1 MKKTILILLA
11 LITIVSTFSAC
22 NNQEQIESNNS
33 SKTQTLTV
41 SELTRDTD
49 TLKSIVNSCEN
60 LVASDEME
68 VVIPEIDSIYT
79 FNAEF
84 TEQQDFQTQYA
95 QFCQLFQSLYD
106 DYVMNEDYLFY
117 TREYSDSYEEFT
129 DYPTV
134 KDNFDNLNS
143 GNESCNSLFY
153 DETWYRDM
161 TEWTSPVSLSIGK
174 SMEYDTIAFNR
185 GKAVELG
192 GKVEGIYPCLDCYS
206 PYDSFECIGTY
217 SPDSTEKFQLSDK
230 EIAVCDAVE
239 FYENYINS
247 LSYPAE
253 PTMQM
258 KVQEV
263 NVLAISE
270 NTYGYAF
277 IVTKEYCDLTFDYI
291 RTSHNTNYK
300 GCENYNC
307 IYLIGF
313 MVESDEVDIGSALY
327 RTQITDKTEIGV
339 VPVETAIEKVSTE
352 LSDYV
357 KFEVSSIELVYTRIP
372 EKTPEGYIDVETPS
386 ASVAPAWKLTIYNPN
401 DQLYYCCYVDAAD
414 SGNFRYYT
422 NKGN

>member
-1 MKKTILILLA
+1 MKKTILILLV
-11 LITIVSTFSAC
+11 LITIVCAFSAC
-22 NNQEQIESNNS
+22 NNQEKIENDNS
-33 SKTQTLTV
+33 TQTQTLTV

-49 TLKSIVNSCEN
+49 TLKSFVNSCEN
-60 LVASDEME
+60 LVAADEME
-68 VVIPEIDSIYT
+68 VVIPEIDSVYT
-79 FNAEF
+79 FNAEL
-84 TEQQDFQTQYA
+84 TGQQDFQTQYA
-95 QFCQLFQSLYD
+95 QFCQLFQSLYG
-106 DYVMNEDYLFY
+106 DYVMKEEYLFY
-117 TREYSDSYEEFT
+117 IGEYADYYEEYT

-134 KDNFDNLNS
+134 GDNFDNLNS

-161 TEWTSPVSLSIGK
+161 SEWTAPVSLSIGK
-174 SMEYDTIAFNR
+174 TMEYDTIVFNK

-192 GKVEGIYPCLDCYS
+192 GKIDGIYPCLDYYS
-206 PYDSFECIGTY
+206 PYDSFECSGTY

-247 LSYPAE
+247 LPYPAE

-263 NVLAISE
+263 DVLAVSE

-277 IVTKEYCDLTFDYI
+277 IVTPQYCDLTFDYR
-291 RTSHNTNYK
+291 RTSDNTDYK
-300 GCENYNC
+300 GYENYND
-307 IYLIGF
+307 IYLTGF
-313 MVESDEVDIGSALY
+313 MVESDAVDIGSAFY

-357 KFEVSSIELVYTRIP
+357 KFEVSSIELVYTRMP
-372 EKTPEGYIDVETPS
+372 EKTSEGHIDVERPS
-386 ASVAPAWKLTIYNPN
+386 ASVAPAWKLTLYNPN

-414 SGNFRYYT
+414 GGDFRYYT
-422 NKGN
+422 TKGN